1 MDNENKLKRK
11 LKFYH
16 IFILGCILA
25 IFLMVNSNN
34 VNKRRIADKLDK
46 KQGELFNKIIYGR
59 KLDEATPGDG
69 GNPGQIT
76 PEEGEEEEYVFETDV
91 VCQRASEELRNYY
104 NNTATLADLD
114 ISEGGISCEDKD
126 KDYIKALISLVKSL
140 IDGGD
145 GSNDDD
151 RDGDDVDNQNSNG
164 NNNNE
169 NNENNNPENEGDGG
183 SGLRNLISLDGD
195 TKNNLITYG
204 KSMLPVL
211 IALVLS
217 ILCIF
222 GWIICCF
229 CNCCNCCCCCCCKKP
244 GCKIPCFLFTY
255 VFYALVVAVCI
266 YGLTQTNK
274 IFVGLANTECSLLR
288 FFDEILFG
296 EMKTTTPRWAGI
308 EGINSI
314 LSELKD
320 VISNMGRST
329 YQTLESG
336 MENIADEE
344 EAFELNLKNAGTE
357 FYDNGNYKIGTFSK
371 DYTSEGKYIKVT
383 QSGFSQEIPLK
394 GIYALDII
402 SQFGRYVQ
410 GEGESSG
417 HYEPEQSVL
426 NAWNLEYSTI
436 ANFANEYME
445 KAREGFQDILTE
457 NLEEIQGK
465 LDDAQDKFDELKKP
479 FDDIYDQIS
488 SAIFDTSNLI
498 DDYGKK
504 GVKLV
509 FLALALINVLLAF
522 FMLLICICSGKLCT
536 NCCCCRCFCKFWTH
550 LLWNILALLMIV
562 SLLVGSIIALVGKI
576 GGDAMSVIS
585 FIISQDNFETQNPL
599 IIDKLGE
606 AKKYLNCCI
615 NGDGNLAGQLGIG
628 NSLGSFD
635 QIYTAQAKISEAIQ
649 NFTSVRETHLAYNFA
664 KEFFD
669 KRTNY
674 LEDFLLINMTSTDTI
689 PILFSTI
696 IDYLNDNIQDT
707 HRDKWDYENGDKN
720 KICTEDDDYIGDS
733 GSSEL
738 IFHPSTC
745 KPNNR
750 VWIKEIREANDGSSN
765 DLLNYADLV
774 SDTVDIIN
782 NLPLFKSKID
792 SLLESYQRYLDS
804 FLVTLNDF
812 NDTISSITGILEEY
826 IGHDSNE
833 AFSFLNGQFISK
845 NLKIVLKYL
854 KYSLGKDLY
863 TVGLCLA
870 VVGCS
875 LIFSISST
883 ILLIVIINLSID
895 ENKMFKDEEDDVV
908 PYETEENLNSNY
920 HKPKRRGSRRR
931 SKRKDY
937 D

>member
-59 KLDEATPGDG
+59 KLDEDTPGDG
-69 GNPGQIT
+69 GNPGPIT
-76 PEEGEEEEYVFETDV
+76 PEEGEEEYVFETDV

-145 GSNDDD
+145 GSSNDDD
-151 RDGDDVDNQNSNG
+151 GDGDDVDNQNSNG

-169 NNENNNPENEGDGG
+169 NNNPENEGDGG
-183 SGLRNLISLDGD
+183 NTGSGLSNLISLDGD

-371 DYTSEGKYIKVT
+371 DYTSEGKYIKV
-383 QSGFSQEIPLK
+383 SQGSYSRDIELK

-417 HYEPEQSVL
+417 HYEPEQSVQYGANANINVALPSSVTSGHSVVYEAENLPEGLSL
-426 NAWNLEYSTI
+426 NANGNITGHSTALGTYNVVVRAIIDNYILRSAVLKLTI
-436 ANFANEYME
+436 APNTTSEVGASFSQAIQLWNVGDTYSSGNTV
-445 KAREGFQDILTE
+445 RSVQDPVFNLPEGFTVITVSAEEATE
-457 NLEEIQGK
+457 ERPAGTYIVGTF
-465 LDDAQDKFDELKKP
+465 AQP
-479 FDDIYDQIS
+479 G
-488 SAIFDTSNLI
+488 
-498 DDYGKK
+498 DY
-504 GVKLV
+504 
-509 FLALALINVLLAF
+509 
-522 FMLLICICSGKLCT
+522 
-536 NCCCCRCFCKFWTH
+536 
-550 LLWNILALLMIV
+550 
-562 SLLVGSIIALVGKI
+562 
-576 GGDAMSVIS
+576 VIS
-585 FIISQDNFETQNPL
+585 FTQTFVTVNSRN
-599 IIDKLGE
+599 KQTTRTSSFAVAVSVTGE
-606 AKKYLNCCI
+606 AAPAPVVHGGIVSSEINNEGHLVIKYEDGAIVDLGLVVGADGKDGAQGPAGEKGADGKDGA
-615 NGDGNLAGQLGIG
+615 NGQDGAQGPQGEQGPVGPQGPAG
-628 NSLGSFD
+628 
-635 QIYTAQAKISEAIQ
+635 
-649 NFTSVRETHLAYNFA
+649 
-664 KEFFD
+664 
-669 KRTNY
+669 
-674 LEDFLLINMTSTDTI
+674 
-689 PILFSTI
+689 
-696 IDYLNDNIQDT
+696 
-707 HRDKWDYENGDKN
+707 ENGKDGVSPQGCGGS
-720 KICTEDDDYIGDS
+720 IAAAS
-733 GSSEL
+733 GLMAL
-738 IFHPSTC
+738 I
-745 KPNNR
+745 
-750 VWIKEIREANDGSSN
+750 AG
-765 DLLNYADLV
+765 
-774 SDTVDIIN
+774 
-782 NLPLFKSKID
+782 
-792 SLLESYQRYLDS
+792 
-804 FLVTLNDF
+804 
-812 NDTISSITGILEEY
+812 
-826 IGHDSNE
+826 
-833 AFSFLNGQFISK
+833 
-845 NLKIVLKYL
+845 
-854 KYSLGKDLY
+854 LG
-863 TVGLCLA
+863 LA
-870 VVGCS
+870 VVS
-875 LIFSISST
+875 VKKSS
-883 ILLIVIINLSID
+883 
-895 ENKMFKDEEDDVV
+895 KKED
-908 PYETEENLNSNY
+908 
-920 HKPKRRGSRRR
+920 
-931 SKRKDY
+931 
-937 D
+937 

>member
-1 MDNENKLKRK
+1 MDNENKLRRK

-25 IFLMVNSNN
+25 IFLMINSNN

-46 KQGELFNKIIYGR
+46 EQGELFNKIIYGR
-59 KLDEATPGDG
+59 KLDEETPGN
-69 GNPGQIT
+69 GNNPNQLT
-76 PEEGEEEEYVFETDV
+76 PEEEEEYVYETDV
-91 VCQRASEELRNYY
+91 VCSRASEELRNYY

-114 ISEGGISCEDKD
+114 ISEGGITCEDKD

-140 IDGGD
+140 IDGD
-145 GSNDDD
+145 SDDD
-151 RDGDDVDNQNSNG
+151 DEDDVDNQN
-164 NNNNE
+164 NNE
-169 NNENNNPENEGDGG
+169 NNEDNNQENPYNEGGEG
-183 SGLRNLISLDGD
+183 TRLRNLISLEGD

-336 MENIADEE
+336 MENIAEEE
-344 EAFELNLKNAGTE
+344 EAFELNLKNAGKD
-357 FYDNGNYKIGTFSK
+357 FYDNGNYKVGTFSK
-371 DYTSEGKYIKVT
+371 EYTNEDGKYVQYEIYE
-383 QSGFSQEIPLK
+383 SHEEEIPLK

-402 SQFGRYVQ
+402 TLFGRYVP
-410 GEGESSG
+410 GEGESPG
-417 HYEPEQSVL
+417 HYEPDTSVL
-426 NAWNLEYSTI
+426 YGWNLEYSTI

-445 KAREGFQDILTE
+445 TAREGFQDILTD
-457 NLEEIQGK
+457 NLEDIQDM
-465 LDDAQDKFDELKKP
+465 LDDAQDKFDDLKKP

-488 SAIFDTSNLI
+488 SAIYDYSNLI

-504 GVKLV
+504 GVKMV
-509 FLALALINVLLAF
+509 FLALALINVVLAF

-536 NCCCCRCFCKFWTH
+536 NCCCCRCFCKFWVH
-550 LLWNILALLMIV
+550 LLWNILALLMII

-585 FIISQDNFETQNPL
+585 FVISQDNFDSDSPL
-599 IIDKLGE
+599 LINKLGS
-606 AKKYLNCCI
+606 ASQYLNCCI
-615 NGDGNLAGQLGIG
+615 NGDGNLASELGIG
-628 NSLGSFD
+628 SSIGSFD
-635 QIYTAQAKISEAIQ
+635 QIYTAQARISEAIE
-649 NFTSVRETHLAYNFA
+649 NFTNVRETHLAYNAA
-664 KEFFD
+664 KDYYE
-669 KRTNY
+669 KRKNY
-674 LEDFLLINMTSTDTI
+674 QEDFYLFNITNTDTI
-689 PILFSTI
+689 PIIFSTI
-696 IDYLNDNIQDT
+696 IKYLNKNIPST
-707 HRDKWDYENGDKN
+707 HKEKWDFVNGDKY
-720 KICTEDDDYIGDS
+720 KVCTEDYDYAGDS
-733 GSSEL
+733 STDEI

-745 KPNNR
+745 KPNYR
-750 VWIKEIREANDGSSN
+750 EWIQAIRDDNNEAYK

-782 NLPLFKSKID
+782 NLDLFKSKID
-792 SLLESYQRYLDS
+792 FLLESYQRYLDS

-826 IGHDSNE
+826 IGQDSNE
-833 AFSFLNGQFISK
+833 AFSFLNGQFIAK

-895 ENKMFKDEEDDVV
+895 ENKMFKDEENDII

-920 HKPKRRGSRRR
+920 HKPKRRGSRRK

-937 D
+937 S